1 LSSRASAR
9 LAFAVGVSVWAALVV
24 SSCYRA
30 EIDLTPLLSDPQ
42 SVMGGSSGDG
52 SVPLAG
58 GAPEPMGG
66 SGGSSMPMAGAG
78 QEATAGAGG
87 AACDDAPLDAVQS
100 GCLLLEPTV
109 AECDDQPAD
118 GWAGCYAG
126 GCMACTPQTKLVP
139 GFPYY
144 FKWHPCCQPNTT
156 CSNHPP
162 QVCNARCPAPTEHD
176 TVPPCA
182 VLATA
187 PN

>member
-1 LSSRASAR
+1 
-9 LAFAVGVSVWAALVV
+9 VGVSAWAAFVV

-30 EIDLTPLLSDPQ
+30 EIDLAPLLNDPPLA
-42 SVMGGSSGDG
+42 MGGSSGDG
-52 SVPLAG
+52 SAPLAG

-66 SGGSSMPMAGAG
+66 GSGDSSMPTAGTG
-78 QEATAGAGG
+78 QELTGGVGGTGGAAGG
-87 AACDDAPLDAVQS
+87 AACDDAPLDPEQS
-100 GCLLLEPTV
+100 GCLLLEPTN
-109 AECDDQPAD
+109 AECDDQPVD

-126 GCMACTPQTKLVP
+126 GCMVCTPQTKLVP

-156 CSNHPP
+156 CSNHSP
-162 QVCNARCPAPTEHD
+162 QVCNARCPAPTQRD